1 MNTEYERRMHTLAII
16 TVSLY
21 SPKVTFKKHLD
32 LIKNFIV
39 EMIDQAIKSDDE
51 KAVENLSEFN
61 EIFDYFIESERL
73 KIELIELER
82 LLENGEFQKERGAE
96 LLFDSIKWHSQFET
110 IMKQMKGREN
120 YKVFE
125 SFYKELMNV
134 YNKVTNQSNELIEVI
149 KKAIDDLN
157 QNDTIN

>member
-1 MNTEYERRMHTLAII
+1 MSTEYEKRMHLMALII
-16 TVSLY
+16 ISLY
-21 SPKVTFKKHLD
+21 SPKVTFKKHLE

-39 EMIDQAIKSDDE
+39 EMIDQAIKSDNE
-51 KAVENLSEFN
+51 IAIENLSEFN
-61 EIFDYFIESERL
+61 ELFDYFIESERL
-73 KIELIELER
+73 KIELIEIER
-82 LLENGEFQKERGAE
+82 LLESGDFQQERGAE

-134 YNKVTNQSNELIEVI
+134 YHKVTNESNELIEVI
-149 KKAIDDLN
+149 KKAIDEVE
-157 QNDTIN
+157 QNI